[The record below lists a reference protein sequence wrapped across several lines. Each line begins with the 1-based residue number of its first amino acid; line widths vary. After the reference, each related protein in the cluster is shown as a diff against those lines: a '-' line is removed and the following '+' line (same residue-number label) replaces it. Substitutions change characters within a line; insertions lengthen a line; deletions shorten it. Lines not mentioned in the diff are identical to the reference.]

1 MLKNWRDDTKV
12 LQYKKYSQRM
22 LPGQDYEE
30 PAEQA
35 PFGVDKDMMKVLSK
49 EDRFKFLDTPKSSN
63 QMKGGKF
70 QTLISVVDQ

>member
-1 MLKNWRDDTKV
+1 MLKNWRDDAKV

-49 EDRFKFLDTPKSSN
+49 EDRFK
-63 QMKGGKF
+63 
-70 QTLISVVDQ
+70 